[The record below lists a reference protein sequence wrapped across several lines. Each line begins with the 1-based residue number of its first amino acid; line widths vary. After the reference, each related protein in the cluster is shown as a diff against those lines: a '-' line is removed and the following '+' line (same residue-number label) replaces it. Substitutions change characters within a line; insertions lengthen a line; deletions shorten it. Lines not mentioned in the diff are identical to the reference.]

1 MENLFN
7 VVGQCVNIWSLLAV
21 VIVCATVIIC
31 KVIFSKHEKRLLDF
45 ADKYTNIHMVVVEDN
60 TRVELDLK

>member
-7 VVGQCVNIWSLLAV
+7 VVGQCVNIWSLLAA

-31 KVIFSKHEKRLLDF
+31 KVIFSKREERLLDF

>member
-7 VVGQCVNIWSLLAV
+7 VVGQCVNIWSLLTV
-21 VIVCATVIIC
+21 LIVCITVIVC
-31 KVIFSKHEKRLLDF
+31 KVIFSKREKRLLDF
-45 ADKYTNIHMVVVEDN
+45 ACKYINIHMVVVEDN